1 MTPLDVVRTGNF
13 PVSRGAR
20 EGDLESS
27 CQGHPREQLYTGTE
41 DSGCKRIRHTLIGIA
56 LSVFCG
62 RNN

>member
-1 MTPLDVVRTGNF
+1 MKPLDVVRTGNF

-27 CQGHPREQLYTGTE
+27 CQYHPRKQLYTATE
-41 DSGCKRIRHTLIGIA
+41 DSGCKRIRHTLNGIA

-62 RNN
+62 GNN